1 MLSYGVSAKPVYAL
15 PGTMIG
21 GYTSLYIAIRE
32 YSNVL
37 VGEVSTQ
44 SYGGIIRVIALG
56 TTDGISTWRSEA
68 TLMYQPVVVLTGPLS
83 LGRIYNVIGSV
94 VDPFLDRTPSV
105 GYQSSVTTKY
115 LKIEGNSDTSEMIQ
129 QVNAYDRDSNMID
142 HFDEWATGDNQSC
155 IAQIYIRKYNSDCT
169 STLGI
174 YDSNHLAATY
184 LYFFALA

>member
-115 LKIEGNSDTSEMIQ
+115 LKI
-129 QVNAYDRDSNMID
+129 
-142 HFDEWATGDNQSC
+142 
-155 IAQIYIRKYNSDCT
+155 
-169 STLGI
+169 
-174 YDSNHLAATY
+174 
-184 LYFFALA
+184 